1 MLDAWRKTQKRISR
15 KTSLSKYDFRK
26 SGEACFLQPWSDLQL
41 WEQIQEIFWR
51 DKPHMSPKKIWQD
64 TSLKLILK
72 DQGGNRQ
79 YICYHF
85 VDLDLRVEIFF
96 EKEWAGEN
104 GGLNFEIG
112 DIGTSA
118 QVYWKLKK
126 VSCKACLL
134 CFFTFFSYKK
144 IFQKLSW
151 PVLKLYQ
158 WIRVWNLYQNLI
170 TALLILAVCTV
181 LF

>member
-1 MLDAWRKTQKRISR
+1 MLDAWRKTQKRIFR
-15 KTSLSKYDFRK
+15 KTSLSKYNLRK
-26 SGEACFLQPWSDLQL
+26 SGEACFLQPLSDLQL

-72 DQGGNRQ
+72 DKGVV
-79 YICYHF
+79 IDSIF
-85 VDLDLRVEIFF
+85 VYLDLRVETFF
-96 EKEWAGEN
+96 EKECAGEN
-104 GGLNFEIG
+104 GGLNFEIV

-118 QVYWKLKK
+118 LVYWKLKK
-126 VSCKACLL
+126 VSCKTCLL

-158 WIRVWNLYQNLI
+158 WICVWNLYQNLI
-170 TALLILAVCTV
+170 TALLILAVCNV